1 MADYLKRF
9 RDLKI
14 PILWR
19 PLHEAEGGWFWWGAR
34 GPEPCRKLYH
44 LMYDRFTN
52 IHRLDNLIW
61 VWNSIDPEWYPGDD
75 CVDIISCDIYVR
87 DDNPLKEQ
95 FDGLSKLSEN
105 KMMALAECGVH
116 PDADKMKEA
125 GAMWLWSMAWCF
137 GDMLTSKESPF
148 PDYTPEEWGK
158 RQEEIKKRY
167 RDFYNNENVITLQDL
182 PWR

>member
-1 MADYLKRF
+1 M
-9 RDLKI
+9 
-14 PILWR
+14 
-19 PLHEAEGGWFWWGAR
+19 
-34 GPEPCRKLYH
+34 
-44 LMYDRFTN
+44 
-52 IHRLDNLIW
+52 
-61 VWNSIDPEWYPGDD
+61 VSGDD

-95 FDGLSKLSEN
+95 FDELSKLSEN